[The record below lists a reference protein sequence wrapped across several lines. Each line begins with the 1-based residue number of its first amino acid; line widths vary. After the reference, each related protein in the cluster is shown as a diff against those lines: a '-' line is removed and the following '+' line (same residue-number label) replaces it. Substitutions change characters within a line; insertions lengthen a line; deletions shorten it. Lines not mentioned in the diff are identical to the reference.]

1 MNQTIF
7 SFSKLPYIIW
17 SSVVVFAKNWNSKLI
32 AKGRRTSLYH
42 INLTQF
48 YQMKCNVARSAEDVA
63 MWGGT
68 WGSEKDII
76 SIFSCSMPIVAM
88 PPSCCS
94 MPLSDCSML
103 TSGCSKPLSDFSTL
117 NSGYSMPPSG
127 CSMPPS
133 CCPMSLSNCSML
145 TSGCPCHLV
154 VVLCHL
160 VIAPC

>member
-7 SFSKLPYIIW
+7 SFSKLSYIML
-17 SSVVVFAKNWNSKLI
+17 SSVVVFAKDWNSKLI

-48 YQMKCNVARSAEDVA
+48 YQMKCNVASSA
-63 MWGGT
+63 MWGGA

-76 SIFSCSMPIVAM
+76 SILSCSMPLVAL

-103 TSGCSKPLSDFSTL
+103 TSGCSKPLSDFSML

-133 CCPMSLSNCSML
+133 CCSMSLSNCSML
-145 TSGCPCHLV
+145 TSGCPCHPV
-154 VVLCHL
+154 AVLCSL
-160 VIAPC
+160 VISPC